1 LVLAGLRRLSS
12 RPVQG
17 PGNFEPAPPSGGRFD
32 QAGDATRRTY
42 LANERTQ
49 LAWWRTGL
57 TALAVSVAVGRVVP
71 ELSDSSTTWPYATV
85 GVGFALYGV
94 AMFAYGSMRARAV
107 DESVRSGGFAGPDRA
122 WLTALTA
129 AGLVLG
135 VLTAI
140 LVIAE

>member
-1 LVLAGLRRLSS
+1 M
-12 RPVQG
+12 QG
-17 PGNFEPAPPSGGRFD
+17 PGNFESAPPGGGSFD
-32 QAGDATRRTY
+32 QAGDATRRTF

-57 TALAVSVAVGRVVP
+57 TALAVGLAVGRVVP
-71 ELSDSSTTWPYATV
+71 ELSDSSTTWPYAAV
-85 GVGFALYGV
+85 GVGFVTYGI
-94 AMFAYGSMRARAV
+94 AMFAYGSIRATAV
-107 DESVRSGGFAGPDRA
+107 NESVRSGGFVGPDRV